1 MPTESILKDWIA
13 AYAAQDDADKFLS
26 LFGEDAEWMDW
37 GEPMFKASGP
47 RKIRDMEALIRSSAH
62 SFEVKIMSYF
72 ISPDG
77 RFAAVQGTLTDHGK
91 TVPAAVILE
100 FKDDKINKET
110 WYHD

>member
-1 MPTESILKDWIA
+1 MATESILKDWIA
-13 AYAAQDDADKFLS
+13 AYTAQDDADKFLS
-26 LFGEDAEWMDW
+26 LFSEDAEWMDW

-47 RKIRDMEALIRSSAH
+47 RKIKNMEALIKSSAH

-72 ISPDG
+72 ISPDN

-91 TVPAAVILE
+91 TVPTAVILE
-100 FKDDKINKET
+100 FKDGKIDKET